1 MGITLVVLLLL
12 QLSGVLIL
20 WDWQEEAFRQLVV
33 ERLINQVPMAF
44 VGLLLM
50 YLSSRL
56 EEDATVRRPP
66 ILWVVCVCS
75 GLLAVLLTVS
85 LPISF
90 NVDQALQ
97 DQANQQLASQ
107 RNQLEMARQQSQDPA
122 FLNQIIAQAE
132 ASGQISGDTDDEK
145 RQQATTFLD
154 RQLEQLEK
162 QVKQAEQ
169 ASKVTIN
176 QKRFAGTYGAIVLI
190 VALTLLCLGSV
201 L

>member
-1 MGITLVVLLLL
+1 MRRRLVVGCGGLCRRVDDD
-12 QLSGVLIL
+12 SG
-20 WDWQEEAFRQLVV
+20 
-33 ERLINQVPMAF
+33 
-44 VGLLLM
+44 G
-50 YLSSRL
+50 
-56 EEDATVRRPP
+56 
-66 ILWVVCVCS
+66 
-75 GLLAVLLTVS
+75 
-85 LPISF
+85 
-90 NVDQALQ
+90 
-97 DQANQQLASQ
+97 
-107 RNQLEMARQQSQDPA
+107 
-122 FLNQIIAQAE
+122 
-132 ASGQISGDTDDEK
+132 TDDEK